1 MRQKERQTER
11 KILDTKKK
19 KVGNQPWNLFLRGRD
34 ETLNK
39 EKRKIAE
46 QYKEIQTKQKKKKNG
61 TKEIKDNGTNK
72 RKEETRKHLQTY
84 FEGCLLACR
93 ANCFSFNRQRM
104 VTKKEKSKNVE
115 GLRNRNYKVVSQNE
129 K

>member
-1 MRQKERQTER
+1 MMRQKERQTER

-61 TKEIKDNGTNK
+61 TK
-72 RKEETRKHLQTY
+72 
-84 FEGCLLACR
+84 
-93 ANCFSFNRQRM
+93 
-104 VTKKEKSKNVE
+104 
-115 GLRNRNYKVVSQNE
+115 
-129 K
+129 